1 MSIVHV
7 VEIWSM
13 FWPCGMGWVKRLKRR
28 KELLPEQTRED
39 WRECKYLSSC
49 STQMLTLLSF
59 HDKKSNI
66 CTNTNTNTNTN
77 ICQAVPA
84 AQPNVDLAQFDE
96 IQAVFDKSPTLTSC
110 ETDTIQFA
118 N

>member
-1 MSIVHV
+1 
-7 VEIWSM
+7 
-13 FWPCGMGWVKRLKRR
+13 
-28 KELLPEQTRED
+28 
-39 WRECKYLSSC
+39 
-49 STQMLTLLSF
+49 MLTLLSF